1 MKTVLRRFVLTA
13 FVLALALLTACS
25 GNDVPWLV
33 QEAADKPLVKFVAS
47 LQNGQVVY
55 VNYTVLTDE
64 GQQMHCFYQPD
75 SGLTTG
81 TEANPSS
88 RHVTPLTAG
97 QLPRLVNDVVAWAK
111 EQELPEGPEE
121 GELRLG
127 LTAWE
132 MMFFE
137 GVQTYSGWAYSLS
150 DRTFTEVPSTTG
162 RAGMA
167 KYGILTVFYLNG
179 AVHIFLNE

>member
-33 QEAADKPLVKFVAS
+33 QEAADKPLTYFYVT
-47 LQNGQVVY
+47 LQNRELAAVSY
-55 VNYTVLTDE
+55 SVLLSED
-64 GQQMHCFYQPD
+64 QQMHCSYRPD
-75 SGLTTG
+75 TDFTTER
-81 TEANPSS
+81 EAYNGRPY
-88 RHVTPLTAG
+88 VTPLTAG